1 MPEKTSIQV
10 SRELL
15 KELKFRGDLGETY
28 EDVIWKLIKRN
39 DKNITRLFKN
49 VDMDALKEIFK
60 KAGLTHS

>member
-1 MPEKTSIQV
+1 M
-10 SRELL
+10 